1 MGILDIGVSG
11 LSSARAN
18 LQTTSHN
25 ISNVNTPG
33 YSRQQVLQSTNLPLS
48 AGAGFVGQ
56 GVHVSTVERVYSQF
70 LVNQSLQ
77 AQTKSSQLD
86 SHLTQITQV
95 NNLLADSSAGLSPAL
110 QNFFG
115 SLQDLANNPA
125 SIPSRQSLLSNSEAL
140 VTRFQALDENLSAS
154 REGVNSQV
162 QGSVNEINSLSKGI
176 ASLNNSIT
184 VAEGASGGHPPNDLL
199 DQRDALVS
207 ELGKLINTNFVRQSN
222 GSYNVFI
229 GNGQP
234 LVVGAETMTLKAVTS
249 PEDPLELTIGFV
261 AGNNTV
267 LIPEQHLQSGGSLGG
282 LLAYRNETLDSVQNS
297 LGRIAIGLAQTLN
310 DQHRLGQ
317 DLNGDLGGD
326 LFNVPSPKVI
336 SVTGNA
342 AASNITM
349 DISDVTALTASDYSF
364 SYDGANYSLT
374 RLSDNTSVT
383 TAVLP
388 TVAAPLTLDGVRV
401 TDAIINANESFI
413 IQPTR
418 DAAKNI
424 SLAISDTAKL
434 AAAAPIETK
443 SSLSNIGSGV
453 ISAGTVNPLPI
464 DANLQQPLT
473 ITFHTPADGQFDV
486 TGVGTGLPATNQIY
500 TEGADITFNGLT
512 VQISGTPGA
521 GDVFTIGPN
530 NNGHSDSRNALLM
543 AGLQTQNILVGGT
556 ATYQSTY
563 AQLVSQVGNQ
573 TRELIVTGE
582 AQANLLAQTNESLQS
597 LSGVNL
603 DEEAANLIRYQQAFQ
618 ASGKVIETSST
629 LFDTLLNIG

>member
-11 LSSARAN
+11 LSAARAN
-18 LQTTSHN
+18 LQTASHN

-33 YSRQQVLQSTNLPLS
+33 YSRQQVFQATNLPQVS
-48 AGAGFVGQ
+48 GSGFVGQ
-56 GVHVSTVERVYSQF
+56 GVHVSTVERIYSQF

-77 AQTKSSQLD
+77 AQTKSSQMD
-86 SHLTQITQV
+86 TYLTQISQV
-95 NNLLADSSAGLSPAL
+95 NNLLADAGAGLSPAL

-115 SLQDLANNPA
+115 SMQDLANNPA

-140 VTRFQALDENLSAS
+140 VTRFQILDQNLSAS
-154 REGVNSQV
+154 REGINSQV
-162 QGSVNEINSLSKGI
+162 QASVTEINSLAKNI
-176 ASLNNSIT
+176 ANLNNSIT
-184 VAEGASGGHPPNDLL
+184 VAEGSAGGQPPNDLL

-207 ELGKLINTNFVRQSN
+207 ELGKLVNTNFVRQSN
-222 GSYNVFI
+222 GTYNVFI

-249 PEDPLELTIGFV
+249 PDDPLEVTIGFV

-267 LIPEQHLQSGGSLGG
+267 LIPEEQLQSGGSLGG

-326 LFNVPSPKVI
+326 LFNVPSPRVI
-336 SVTGNA
+336 SETGNA
-342 AASNITM
+342 PASNITM
-349 DISDVTALTASDYSF
+349 DISDVTALTTSDYQFSF
-364 SYDGANYSLT
+364 DGANYSLT

-388 TVAAPLTLDGVRV
+388 TGVAPLTLDGVRV
-401 TDAIINANESFI
+401 TGAVINANESFM

-424 SLAISDTAKL
+424 SVAISDTAKL

-443 SSLSNIGSGV
+443 SSLSNIGTGT
-453 ISAGTVNPLPI
+453 ISPGAVNPLPI
-464 DANLQQPLT
+464 NVNLQQPLT

-486 TGVGTGLPATNQIY
+486 AGIGVGLPAANQVY
-500 TEGADITFNGLT
+500 TDGADITFNGLT

-530 NNGHSDSRNALLM
+530 NSGNSDSRNALLM
-543 AGLQTQNILVGGT
+543 AGLQTQNNLVGGT

-563 AQLVSQVGNQ
+563 AQLVSLVGNQ

-582 AQANLLAQTNESLQS
+582 VQANLLAQTNESLQS

-618 ASGKVIETSST
+618 ASGKIIEISST
-629 LFDTLLNIG
+629 LFDRLLNIG

>member
-18 LQTTSHN
+18 LQTASHN

-33 YSRQQVLQSTNLPLS
+33 YSRQQVLQTTNLAQS
-48 AGAGFVGQ
+48 SGAGFIGQ
-56 GVHVSTVERVYSQF
+56 GVQVSTVERVYSQF
-70 LVNQSLQ
+70 LVSQSLQ

-86 SHLTQITQV
+86 TYLTQISQV
-95 NNLLADSSAGLSPAL
+95 NNLLADASAGLSPAL

-125 SIPSRQSLLSNSEAL
+125 SVPSRQSLLSNSEAL
-140 VTRFQALDENLSAS
+140 VSRFQVLDESLSAS
-154 REGVNSQV
+154 REGINSQV
-162 QGSVNEINSLSKGI
+162 QGSVDEINSI
-176 ASLNNSIT
+176 ATNIANLNNSIT
-184 VAEGASGGHPPNDLL
+184 VAEGTAGGQPPNDLL

-207 ELGKLINTNFVRQSN
+207 ELGKLVNTSFVRQSN

-234 LVVGAETMTLKAVTS
+234 LVVGAETLTLSAVTS
-249 PEDPLELTIGFV
+249 PNDPLEVTIGIV
-261 AGNNTV
+261 AGNNTI
-267 LIPEQHLQSGGSLGG
+267 LIPEDQLQSGGSLGG
-282 LLAYRNETLDSVQNS
+282 LLAYRNETLDSAQNS

-336 SVTGNA
+336 SVTSNA
-342 AASNITM
+342 PASNITM
-349 DISDVTALTASDYSF
+349 DISDVTALTTSDYSF
-364 SYDGANYSLT
+364 AYDGANYSLT

-388 TVAAPLTLDGVRV
+388 TGVAPLTLDGVRV
-401 TDAIINANESFI
+401 TGAVINANESFI

-424 SLAISDTAKL
+424 SVAITDTAKL

-443 SSLSNIGSGV
+443 SLLSNIGSGV

-486 TGVGTGLPATNQIY
+486 TGVGVGLPATNQVY
-500 TEGADITFNGLT
+500 TDGADIIFNGLT

-521 GDVFTIGPN
+521 GDVFTVGPN
-530 NNGHSDSRNALLM
+530 NNGNSDSRNALLM
-543 AGLQTQNILVGGT
+543 ADLQTQNILAGGT

-563 AQLVSQVGNQ
+563 AQLISQVGNQ

-582 AQANLLAQTNESLQS
+582 VQANLLAQTNESLQS

-618 ASGKVIETSST
+618 ASGKIIEISST

>member
-1 MGILDIGVSG
+1 MGILDIGASG

-18 LQTTSHN
+18 LQTASHN

-33 YSRQQVLQSTNLPLS
+33 YSRQQVIQATNLAQSTDS
-48 AGAGFVGQ
+48 GFIGQ
-56 GVHVSTVERVYSQF
+56 GVQVSTVERVYSQF
-70 LVNQSLQ
+70 LVSQSLQ

-86 SHLTQITQV
+86 TYLTQISQV
-95 NNLLADSSAGLSPAL
+95 DNLLADTSAGLSPAL
-110 QNFFG
+110 QDFFG

-125 SIPSRQSLLSNSEAL
+125 SVPSRQSLLSNSEAL
-140 VTRFQALDENLSAS
+140 VSRFQALDENLSAS
-154 REGVNSQV
+154 REGINSQV
-162 QGSVNEINSLSKGI
+162 QATVTEINSI
-176 ASLNNSIT
+176 ATNIANLNNNIT
-184 VAEGASGGHPPNDLL
+184 VAEGTTGGQPPNDLL

-207 ELGKLINTNFVRQSN
+207 ELGKLVNTNFVRQSN
-222 GSYNVFI
+222 GNYNVFI

-234 LVVGAETMTLKAVTS
+234 LVVGSETMTLRAVTS
-249 PEDPLELTIGFV
+249 PDNPLETTVGFV
-261 AGNNTV
+261 AGNKTV
-267 LIPEQHLQSGGSLGG
+267 LIPEKFLQSGGSLGG
-282 LLAYRNETLDSVQNS
+282 LLSYRNETLDSVQNS

-342 AASNITM
+342 PASNITM
-349 DISDVTALTASDYSF
+349 DINDVTALTTSDYRF

-383 TAVLP
+383 TAALP
-388 TVAAPLTLDGVRV
+388 SGAAPLILDGVRV
-401 TDAIINANESFI
+401 TGAVINSNENFI

-418 DAAKNI
+418 DVAKNI
-424 SLAISDTAKL
+424 SVAISDTAKL

-443 SSLSNIGSGV
+443 SLLSNIGSGT

-464 DANLQQPLT
+464 NADLQQPLT
-473 ITFHTPADGQFDV
+473 LTFHTPADGQFDV
-486 TGVGTGLPATNQIY
+486 VGTGVGLPAVNQVY
-500 TEGADITFNGLT
+500 TDGADITFNGLT
-512 VQISGTPGA
+512 VLISGTPGA

-530 NNGHSDSRNALLM
+530 NNGNSDSRNALLI
-543 AGLQTQNILVGGT
+543 AGLQTKNILVGGT
-556 ATYQSTY
+556 ANYQSTY
-563 AQLVSQVGNQ
+563 GQLVSQVGNK
-573 TRELIVTGE
+573 TRELIVTNE

-603 DEEAANLIRYQQAFQ
+603 DEEAANLLRYQQAFQ
-618 ASGKVIETSST
+618 ASGKIIEVSST

>member
-18 LQTTSHN
+18 LQTASHN

-33 YSRQQVLQSTNLPLS
+33 YNRQQVLQTTNIAQAS
-48 AGAGFVGQ
+48 GAGFVGQ
-56 GVHVSTVERVYSQF
+56 GVYVSTVERVYSQF

-86 SHLTQITQV
+86 TYLSQISQV
-95 NNLLADSSAGLSPAL
+95 NNLLADASAGLSPAL

-115 SLQDLANNPA
+115 SVQDLANNPA
-125 SIPSRQSLLSNSEAL
+125 SVPSRQSLLSNAAAL
-140 VTRFQALDENLSAS
+140 VTRFQVLDENLAAS
-154 REGVNSQV
+154 REGINSQI
-162 QGSVNEINSLSKGI
+162 QGSVTEINSLAKNI
-176 ASLNNSIT
+176 ANLNNSIT
-184 VAEGASGGHPPNDLL
+184 VAEGNTGGQPPNDLL
-199 DQRDALVS
+199 DQRDAMVA
-207 ELGKLINTNFVRQSN
+207 ELGKLVHTNFVRQSN
-222 GSYNVFI
+222 GTYNVFI

-234 LVVGAETMTLKAVTS
+234 LVVGAQTMTLKAVTS
-249 PEDPLELTIGFV
+249 PDDPLEVTIGFV

-267 LIPEQHLQSGGSLGG
+267 LIPEEQLQSGGSLGG
-282 LLAYRNETLDSVQNS
+282 LLSYRNETLDSVQNS
-297 LGRIAIGLAQTLN
+297 LGRIAMGLAQTLN

-326 LFNVPSPKVI
+326 LFNVPSPRVI
-336 SVTGNA
+336 SVSGNA
-342 AASNITM
+342 PASNITM
-349 DISDVTALTASDYSF
+349 DISDVTELTTSDYRF
-364 SYDGANYSLT
+364 AYDGANYSLT

-388 TVAAPLTLDGVRV
+388 TGVAPLTLDGVRITGAV
-401 TDAIINANESFI
+401 INANESFI

-424 SLAISDTAKL
+424 SVAISDTAKL

-464 DANLQQPLT
+464 NANLQQPLT
-473 ITFHTPADGQFDV
+473 ITFHTPADGQYDV
-486 TGVGTGLPATNQIY
+486 TGVGVGLPATNQVY
-500 TEGADITFNGLT
+500 TDGADITFNGLT
-512 VQISGTPGA
+512 VQISGSPGA

-530 NNGHSDSRNALLM
+530 NNGNSDSRNALLM

-582 AQANLLAQTNESLQS
+582 VQANLLAQTNESLQS

-618 ASGKVIETSST
+618 ASGKIIEISST

>member
-11 LSSARAN
+11 LSSAMAN

-33 YSRQQVLQSTNLPLS
+33 YIRQQVLQTTNLAHS
-48 AGAGFVGQ
+48 SGAGFIGQ
-56 GVHVSTVERVYSQF
+56 GVQVSTVQRIYNQF
-70 LVNQSLQ
+70 LVSQSLQ

-86 SHLTQITQV
+86 TYLTQISQV
-95 NNLLADSSAGLSPAL
+95 NNLLADTSAGLSPAL

-115 SLQDLANNPA
+115 SMHDLANNPA
-125 SIPSRQSLLSNSEAL
+125 SVPSRQSLLSASEAL
-140 VTRFQALDENLSAS
+140 VTSFQVLDQNLSAS
-154 REGVNSQV
+154 RDGINSQI
-162 QGSVNEINSLSKGI
+162 QASVTKINSLAKNI
-176 ASLNNSIT
+176 ANLNHSIT
-184 VAEGASGGHPPNDLL
+184 VAEGTAGGQPPNDLL
-199 DQRDALVS
+199 DQRDAMVS
-207 ELGKLINTNFVRQSN
+207 ELGKLVNTSFVKQSN
-222 GSYNVFI
+222 GNYNVFI

-234 LVVGAETMTLKAVTS
+234 LVVGAETMTLKAITS
-249 PEDPLELTIGFV
+249 PDDPLEVTIGFV

-267 LIPEQHLQSGGSLGG
+267 LIPEEQLQSGGSLGG

-297 LGRIAIGLAQTLN
+297 LGLIAIGLAQTLN
-310 DQHRLGQ
+310 DQHQLGQ

-326 LFNVPSPKVI
+326 LFNVPSPRVI

-342 AASNITM
+342 PASNITM
-349 DISDVTALTASDYSF
+349 DISDVTALTTSDYSF
-364 SYDGANYSLT
+364 AYDGTNYSLT

-383 TAVLP
+383 TTVLP
-388 TVAAPLTLDGVRV
+388 TGVAPLTLDGVRV
-401 TDAIINANESFI
+401 TGAVINANESFI

-424 SLAISDTAKL
+424 SVAISDTAKL
-434 AAAAPIETK
+434 AAAAPIKTNF
-443 SSLSNIGSGV
+443 SLSNIGSGD

-486 TGVGTGLPATNQIY
+486 AGIGVGLPAANQIY

-530 NNGHSDSRNALLM
+530 NNGNSDSSNSLLM
-543 AGLQTQNILVGGT
+543 AGLQTQNILAGGT

-563 AQLVSQVGNQ
+563 AQLVSLVGNQ
-573 TRELIVTGE
+573 TSELIVTSE
-582 AQANLLAQTNESLQS
+582 VQANLLAQANESLQS

-618 ASGKVIETSST
+618 ASSKVIEISST
-629 LFDTLLNIG
+629 LFDTLLNI

>member
-1 MGILDIGVSG
+1 MGILDIGISG

-18 LQTTSHN
+18 LQTASHN

-33 YSRQQVLQSTNLPLS
+33 YSRQQVLQTTNLAQGS
-48 AGAGFVGQ
+48 GAGFIGQ
-56 GVHVSTVERVYSQF
+56 GVNVSTVQRVYSQF

-86 SHLTQITQV
+86 ANLTQISQI

-115 SLQDLANNPA
+115 SMQDLANNPA
-125 SIPSRQSLLSNSEAL
+125 SVPSRQSLLSASEAL
-140 VTRFQALDENLSAS
+140 VTRFQVLDENLSAS
-154 REGVNSQV
+154 REGINSQV
-162 QGSVNEINSLSKGI
+162 QANVTEINSLAENI
-176 ASLNNSIT
+176 ANLNTSIT
-184 VAEGASGGHPPNDLL
+184 LAEGSAGGQPPNDLL

-207 ELGKLINTNFVRQSN
+207 ELGKLVNTNFVRQSN

-234 LVVGAETMTLKAVTS
+234 LVVGAETMTLKAVTA
-249 PEDPLELTIGFV
+249 PDDPLEVTIGFV
-261 AGNNTV
+261 AGNNTI
-267 LIPEQHLQSGGSLGG
+267 LIPEEHLQSGGSLGG
-282 LLAYRNETLDSVQNS
+282 LLAYRNETLDSVQNA

-326 LFNVPSPKVI
+326 LFNVPSPRVI
-336 SVTGNA
+336 SVTSNA
-342 AASNITM
+342 PTSNITM
-349 DISDVTALTASDYSF
+349 DISDVTALTTSDYSF
-364 SYDGANYSLT
+364 AYDGTNYSLT

-388 TVAAPLTLDGVRV
+388 SGLAPLTLDGVRV
-401 TDAIINANESFI
+401 TGAVINANESFV

-486 TGVGTGLPATNQIY
+486 TGIGTGLPATNQIY
-500 TEGADITFNGLT
+500 TDGADITFNGLT
-512 VQISGTPGA
+512 VQISGVPGA

-530 NNGHSDSRNALLM
+530 SNGNSDPRNALLM

-563 AQLVSQVGNQ
+563 AQLVSQVGNK

-582 AQANLLAQTNESLQS
+582 VQANLLAQTNESLQS

-618 ASGKVIETSST
+618 ASGKVIEVSST

>member
-18 LQTTSHN
+18 LQTASHN

-33 YSRQQVLQSTNLPLS
+33 YSRQQVLQATNLAQS
-48 AGAGFVGQ
+48 TGAGFIGQ

-77 AQTKSSQLD
+77 AQTKSNQLD
-86 SHLTQITQV
+86 TYLTQISQV
-95 NNLLADSSAGLSPAL
+95 DNLLADASAGLSPAL

-140 VTRFQALDENLSAS
+140 VSRFHALDENLSAS
-154 REGVNSQV
+154 REGINSQV
-162 QGSVNEINSLSKGI
+162 QGTVTEINSI
-176 ASLNNSIT
+176 ATNIANLNNSIT
-184 VAEGASGGHPPNDLL
+184 VAEGTAGGQPPNDLL

-207 ELGKLINTNFVRQSN
+207 ELGKLVNTNFVRQNN
-222 GSYNVFI
+222 GNYNVFI

-234 LVVGAETMTLKAVTS
+234 LVVGSETMTLRAVTS
-249 PEDPLELTIGFV
+249 PNDPLEITVGFV
-261 AGNNTV
+261 AGNKTV
-267 LIPEQHLQSGGSLGG
+267 LIPEKYLQSGGSLGG

-342 AASNITM
+342 PASNITM
-349 DISDVTALTASDYSF
+349 DISDVTALTTSDYRF

-388 TVAAPLTLDGVRV
+388 SGAAPLTLDGVGV
-401 TDAIINANESFI
+401 SGAVINANERFI

-418 DAAKNI
+418 DVAKNI
-424 SLAISDTAKL
+424 SVAISDTAKL

-443 SSLSNIGSGV
+443 SSLSNIGSGA

-486 TGVGTGLPATNQIY
+486 AGIGVGLPAVNQVY
-500 TEGADITFNGLT
+500 TDGADITFNGLT

-521 GDVFTIGPN
+521 GDVFSIGPN
-530 NNGHSDSRNALLM
+530 NNGGSDSRNALLI
-543 AGLQTQNILVGGT
+543 AGLQTKNILVGGT
-556 ATYQSTY
+556 ANYQSTY
-563 AQLVSQVGNQ
+563 GQLVSQVGNK
-573 TRELIVTGE
+573 TRELIVTSE
-582 AQANLLAQTNESLQS
+582 VQANLLAQTNESLQS

-603 DEEAANLIRYQQAFQ
+603 DEEAANLLRYQQAFQ
-618 ASGKVIETSST
+618 ASGKIIEVSST

>member
-1 MGILDIGVSG
+1 MGILNIGVSG
-11 LSSARAN
+11 LASARAN

-33 YSRQQVLQSTNLPLS
+33 YSRQQALQTTNLALGS
-48 AGAGFVGQ
+48 GAGFIGQ
-56 GVHVSTVERVYSQF
+56 GVNVSTVERVYSQF

-86 SHLTQITQV
+86 TNLTQIAQI

-115 SLQDLANNPA
+115 SMQDLANNPA
-125 SIPSRQSLLSNSEAL
+125 SVPSRQSLLSASEAL
-140 VTRFQALDENLSAS
+140 VTRFQVLDENLSAS
-154 REGVNSQV
+154 RKGINSQV
-162 QGSVNEINSLSKGI
+162 QANVTEINSLAENI
-176 ASLNNSIT
+176 ANLNTSIT
-184 VAEGASGGHPPNDLL
+184 AAEGSAGGQPPNDLL

-207 ELGKLINTNFVRQSN
+207 ELGKLVNTSFVRQSN
-222 GSYNVFI
+222 GSYNIFI

-249 PEDPLELTIGFV
+249 PDDPLEVTIGFV
-261 AGNNTV
+261 AGNNTII
-267 LIPEQHLQSGGSLGG
+267 IPEEHLQSGGSLGG
-282 LLAYRNETLDSVQNS
+282 LLAYRNETLDSVQNA

-326 LFNVPSPKVI
+326 LFNVPSPRVI
-336 SVTGNA
+336 SATNNA
-342 AASNITM
+342 STSSITM
-349 DISDVTALTASDYSF
+349 DISDVTALTTSDYSF
-364 SYDGANYSLT
+364 AYDGTNYSLT

-388 TVAAPLTLDGVRV
+388 SGVAPLTLDGVRV
-401 TDAIINANESFI
+401 TGAVINANESFV

-473 ITFHTPADGQFDV
+473 ITFHSPADGQFDV
-486 TGVGTGLPATNQIY
+486 AGVGVGLPATNQVY
-500 TEGADITFNGLT
+500 TEGADISFNGLT
-512 VQISGTPGA
+512 VQISGSPGA

-530 NNGHSDSRNALLM
+530 SNGNSDPRNALLM

-618 ASGKVIETSST
+618 ASGKVIEMSST

>member
-11 LSSARAN
+11 LSAARAN

-33 YSRQQVLQSTNLPLS
+33 YSRQQVFQTTNLPQAS
-48 AGAGFVGQ
+48 GTGFVGQ

-77 AQTKSSQLD
+77 AQTKSSQMD
-86 SHLTQITQV
+86 TYLTQISQV
-95 NNLLADSSAGLSPAL
+95 NNLLADAGAGLSPAI

-115 SLQDLANNPA
+115 SMQDLANNPA
-125 SIPSRQSLLSNSEAL
+125 SIPSRQSLLSNAEAL
-140 VTRFQALDENLSAS
+140 VTRFQILDQNLSAS
-154 REGVNSQV
+154 RESINSQI
-162 QGSVNEINSLSKGI
+162 QASVTEINSLAKNI
-176 ASLNNSIT
+176 ANLNNSIT
-184 VAEGASGGHPPNDLL
+184 VAEGSAGGQPPNDLL

-207 ELGKLINTNFVRQSN
+207 ELGKLVNTNFVRQSN
-222 GSYNVFI
+222 GTYNVFI

-234 LVVGAETMTLKAVTS
+234 LVVGAETMTLRAVTS
-249 PEDPLELTIGFV
+249 PDDPLEVTIGFV
-261 AGNNTV
+261 SGNNTV
-267 LIPEQHLQSGGSLGG
+267 LIPEEQLQSGGSLGG

-326 LFNVPSPKVI
+326 LFNVPSPRVI
-336 SVTGNA
+336 SVIGNA
-342 AASNITM
+342 PASNITM
-349 DISDVTALTASDYSF
+349 DISDVTALTTSDYRFSF
-364 SYDGANYSLT
+364 DGANYSLT

-388 TVAAPLTLDGVRV
+388 TGAAPLTLDGVRV
-401 TDAIINANESFI
+401 TGAVINANESFM

-424 SLAISDTAKL
+424 SVAISDTAKL

-443 SSLSNIGSGV
+443 SSLSNIGTGT
-453 ISAGTVNPLPI
+453 ISPGTVNPLPI
-464 DANLQQPLT
+464 DVNLQQPLT

-486 TGVGTGLPATNQIY
+486 AGIGVGLPAANQVY
-500 TEGADITFNGLT
+500 TDGADITFNGLT

-530 NNGHSDSRNALLM
+530 NSGNSDSRNALLM
-543 AGLQTQNILVGGT
+543 AGLQTQNNLVGGT

-563 AQLVSQVGNQ
+563 AQLVSLVGNQ

-582 AQANLLAQTNESLQS
+582 VQANLLAQTNESLQS

-618 ASGKVIETSST
+618 ASGKIIQISST

>member
-11 LSSARAN
+11 LSAARAN
-18 LQTTSHN
+18 LQTASHN

-33 YSRQQVLQSTNLPLS
+33 YSRQQVFQTTNLPQAS
-48 AGAGFVGQ
+48 GSGFVGQ
-56 GVHVSTVERVYSQF
+56 GVHVSTVERIYSQF

-77 AQTKSSQLD
+77 AQTKSSQMD
-86 SHLTQITQV
+86 TYLTQISQI
-95 NNLLADSSAGLSPAL
+95 NNLLADAGAGLSPAI

-115 SLQDLANNPA
+115 SMQDLANNPA

-140 VTRFQALDENLSAS
+140 VTRFQILDQNLSAS
-154 REGVNSQV
+154 RESINSQV
-162 QGSVNEINSLSKGI
+162 QASVTEINSLAKNI
-176 ASLNNSIT
+176 ANLNNSIT
-184 VAEGASGGHPPNDLL
+184 VAEGSAGGQPPNDLL

-207 ELGKLINTNFVRQSN
+207 ELGKLVNTNFVRQSN
-222 GSYNVFI
+222 GTYNVFI

-234 LVVGAETMTLKAVTS
+234 LVVGAETMTLRAVTS
-249 PEDPLELTIGFV
+249 PDDPLEVTIGFV

-267 LIPEQHLQSGGSLGG
+267 LIPEEQLQSGGSLGG

-326 LFNVPSPKVI
+326 LFNVPSPRVI
-336 SVTGNA
+336 SAIGNA
-342 AASNITM
+342 PASNITM
-349 DISDVTALTASDYSF
+349 DISDVTALTTSDYQFSF
-364 SYDGANYSLT
+364 DGANYSLT

-388 TVAAPLTLDGVRV
+388 TGVAPLTLDGVRV
-401 TDAIINANESFI
+401 TGAVINANESFM

-424 SLAISDTAKL
+424 SVAISDTAKL

-443 SSLSNIGSGV
+443 SLLSNIGTGT
-453 ISAGTVNPLPI
+453 ISPGTVNPLPI
-464 DANLQQPLT
+464 DVNLQQPLT

-486 TGVGTGLPATNQIY
+486 AGIGVGLPAANQVY
-500 TEGADITFNGLT
+500 TDGADITFNGLT

-530 NNGHSDSRNALLM
+530 NSGNSDSRNALLM
-543 AGLQTQNILVGGT
+543 AGLQTQNNLVGGT

-563 AQLVSQVGNQ
+563 AQLVSLVGNQ

-582 AQANLLAQTNESLQS
+582 VQANLLAQTNESLQS

-618 ASGKVIETSST
+618 ASGKIIQISST

>member
-18 LQTTSHN
+18 LQTASHN

-33 YSRQQVLQSTNLPLS
+33 YNRQQVLQTTNIAQAS
-48 AGAGFVGQ
+48 GAGFVGQ

-86 SHLTQITQV
+86 TYLSQISQV
-95 NNLLADSSAGLSPAL
+95 NNLLADASAGLSPAL

-115 SLQDLANNPA
+115 SVQDLANNPA
-125 SIPSRQSLLSNSEAL
+125 SVPSRQSLLSNAAAL
-140 VTRFQALDENLSAS
+140 VTRFQVLDENLAAS
-154 REGVNSQV
+154 REGINSQI
-162 QGSVNEINSLSKGI
+162 QGSVTEINSLAKNI
-176 ASLNNSIT
+176 ANLNNSIT
-184 VAEGASGGHPPNDLL
+184 VAEGNTGGQPPNDLL
-199 DQRDALVS
+199 DQRDAMVA
-207 ELGKLINTNFVRQSN
+207 ELGKLVHTNFVRQSN
-222 GSYNVFI
+222 GTYNVFI

-234 LVVGAETMTLKAVTS
+234 LVVGAQTMTLKAVTS
-249 PEDPLELTIGFV
+249 PDDPLEVTIGFV

-267 LIPEQHLQSGGSLGG
+267 LIPEEQLQSGGSLGG
-282 LLAYRNETLDSVQNS
+282 LLSYRNETLDSVQNS
-297 LGRIAIGLAQTLN
+297 LGRIAMGLAQTLN

-326 LFNVPSPKVI
+326 LFNVPSPRVI
-336 SVTGNA
+336 SVSGNA
-342 AASNITM
+342 PASNITM
-349 DISDVTALTASDYSF
+349 DISDVTELTTSDYRF
-364 SYDGANYSLT
+364 AYDGANYSLT

-388 TVAAPLTLDGVRV
+388 TGVAPLTLDGVRITGAV
-401 TDAIINANESFI
+401 INANESFI

-424 SLAISDTAKL
+424 SVAISDTAKL

-464 DANLQQPLT
+464 NANLQQPLT
-473 ITFHTPADGQFDV
+473 ITFHTPADGQYDV
-486 TGVGTGLPATNQIY
+486 TGVGVGLPATNQVY
-500 TEGADITFNGLT
+500 TDGADITFNGLT
-512 VQISGTPGA
+512 VQISGSPGA

-530 NNGHSDSRNALLM
+530 NNGNSDSRNALLM

-582 AQANLLAQTNESLQS
+582 VQANLLAQTNESLQS

-618 ASGKVIETSST
+618 ASGKIIEISST